1 MTSLMGNEMTDLM
14 GNEMTGLNMTGKDEA
29 VVKFVRDM

>member
-1 MTSLMGNEMTDLM
+1 MTDLMGNEMTDLM
-14 GNEMTGLNMTGKDEA
+14 GNEMTDLNMTGKDEA